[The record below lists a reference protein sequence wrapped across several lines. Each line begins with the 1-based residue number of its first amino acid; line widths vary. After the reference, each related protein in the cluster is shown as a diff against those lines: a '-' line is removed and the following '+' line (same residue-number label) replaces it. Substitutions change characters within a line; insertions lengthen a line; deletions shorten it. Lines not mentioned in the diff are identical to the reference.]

1 MRNHVVPVVFLPAA
15 LNGFEVVSQM
25 NCLDQARPLGAHL
38 GCSHHVMGEDCR
50 LCHVRPLSV
59 CAALEP
65 DEWASIEK
73 LSTDVRFEE
82 RETLVR
88 EADDVVSLYTI
99 TAGVV
104 RLVKTLQDGRRQ
116 LTGFAMPGD
125 FLGLSLER
133 NWTFSVEAITPVT
146 ACRFSRTAMMDY
158 VDQKPHFLMRLH
170 EMATH
175 ELTLAQDHMVLL
187 GRLTAEEKI
196 GAFLL
201 EIRRRWARIEGHAS
215 DHIPLPMG
223 RQDIADYLGLTIE
236 TVSRTINQMQR
247 THQLVIVPDGVRLLN
262 VAYFEQL
269 CP

>member
-1 MRNHVVPVVFLPAA
+1 MD
-15 LNGFEVVSQM
+15 
-25 NCLDQARPLGAHL
+25 CLDQARPLGAHA
-38 GCSHHVMGEDCR
+38 GCSHHVKGEDCR
-50 LCHVRPLSV
+50 LCLIRPLSV
-59 CAALEP
+59 CSALEP
-65 DEWASIEK
+65 DEWASLEK
-73 LSTDVRFEE
+73 ISTDVRFEE

-104 RLVKTLQDGRRQ
+104 RLVRTLHDGRRQ
-116 LTGFAMPGD
+116 LTGFALPGD

-133 NWTFSVEAITPVT
+133 TWTFSIEAITPVT
-146 ACRFSRTAMMDY
+146 ACRFGRATLMEY

-170 EMATH
+170 EMVTH
-175 ELTLAQDHMVLL
+175 ELSLAQDHMVLL
-187 GRLTAEEKI
+187 GRLTAEEKL

-201 EIRRRWARIEGHAS
+201 EIRRRWARIEGHKS

-247 THQLVIVPDGVRLLN
+247 AHHLVIVPDGVRLLN
-262 VAYFEQL
+262 TGYFEHL